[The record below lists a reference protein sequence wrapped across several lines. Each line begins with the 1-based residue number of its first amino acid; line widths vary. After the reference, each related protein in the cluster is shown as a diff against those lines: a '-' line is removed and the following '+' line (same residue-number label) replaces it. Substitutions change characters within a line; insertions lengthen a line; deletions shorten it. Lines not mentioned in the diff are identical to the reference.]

1 MQLDQYRV
9 PVDRLRWECD
19 PSIFRFQSTEELSL
33 LGEFIG
39 QERATKAVEFGLNMH
54 KAGYNIY
61 VAGVT
66 GTGKASVV
74 KSYIE
79 KLIAETEARGE
90 AFTLDD
96 WCYLYNF
103 KEPDRPQIVSFP
115 GGKGGEF
122 RGQIAQLLA
131 RVRRE
136 LGRAFS
142 SDEYKRQR
150 QKTVE
155 EVQSEQQKIIQEVA
169 NEVRQQGFAL
179 QMTPTGPALIPMKD
193 DRPMEEEEYL
203 ALEEGRRKEL
213 DAKRAELFDQLRT
226 ASEKAGSMEQETTE
240 QMRKAEAGIA
250 EVTVARLFTPLL
262 AEHAGSTK
270 VSRYLSDLNAYVL
283 DNLDLFKAK
292 EEPAPPIPGLPVG
305 PAIGGRNPFLPF
317 EVNVFVDSSESTAPP
332 VIVEPNPNF
341 GNLFGKIERRFVLG
355 GYLSDH
361 MMLKA
366 GALGK
371 ANGGYLLLNA
381 RDVLMY
387 PVVWYALKRAI
398 KNQEV
403 RLEDPFEE
411 FGLVAPPGM
420 RPEPMPINVKIVLLG
435 GAFLY
440 EALSMHDEDFWEI
453 FKVKAEF
460 NSEIEKTERN
470 MLDYA
475 AFIAGCC
482 QESGVRHFE
491 PSGVAKV
498 IEYSS
503 RIVADQERLSS
514 RFAQIKEWIEEAD
527 YWASQDDAKS
537 ITALHVQKAVDE
549 KLFRHNLIEERMRD
563 MIDRGMIMIDVEGAV
578 VGQVNG
584 LSVYALGDITFGK
597 PSRITASTFLGRG
610 GVINI
615 ERESQLSGPIHN
627 KGVMI
632 LGGYLGWKYAQD
644 RPLSLSASLCFEQSY
659 QGVDGD
665 SASSSELYAIL
676 SSLSGI
682 PIRQNIAVTGSVNQK
697 GEIQPIG
704 GINHKIEGFYR
715 VCEARGLSG
724 DQGVLIPRRN
734 LRNLMLR
741 REVVEAAQK
750 GLFHIYAADTIEE
763 GIEILTGVSC
773 GERQADG
780 SYPEGTVNFLVG
792 QRLKAM
798 AEGLKG
804 YYAAEKTEGASEG
817 DPKPDSK

>member
-1 MQLDQYRV
+1 MQFEKYEV

-19 PSIFRFQSTEELSL
+19 PSMFRFQSTGELSR

-39 QERATKAVEFGLNMH
+39 QERATKAVEFGLNMS

-74 KSYIE
+74 KAYIE

-90 AFTLDD
+90 AFALDD

-103 KEPDRPQIVSFP
+103 KEPDRPQMVSFP

-122 RGQIAQLLA
+122 KGQITQLLA

-179 QMTPTGPALIPMKD
+179 QMTPTGPVLIPMKD

-203 ALEEGRRKEL
+203 ALEEGRRKEI
-213 DAKRAELFDQLRT
+213 DAKRVELFDQLRT

-240 QMRKAEAGIA
+240 QMRKADTAIA
-250 EVTVARLFTPLL
+250 ELTVSRLFAPLL
-262 AEHAGSTK
+262 DEHAGSTK

-292 EEPAPPIPGLPVG
+292 EEPAPAVPGLPVS
-305 PAIGGRNPFLPF
+305 PAMGGGNPFLPF
-317 EVNVFVDSSESTAPP
+317 EVNVFVDNSENTAPP

-361 MMLKA
+361 TMLKA
-366 GALGK
+366 GALGR

-398 KNQEV
+398 RNEEV

-420 RPEPMPINVKIVLLG
+420 RPEPMPIHVKIVLTG
-435 GAFLY
+435 GALLY

-460 NSEIEKTERN
+460 NFEIEKTEKN

-482 QESGVRHFE
+482 QESGARHFD
-491 PSGVAKV
+491 PTGVAKV

-527 YWASQDDAKS
+527 YWASKDDAKS

-549 KLFRHNLIEERMRD
+549 RLFRHNLVEERIRD
-563 MIDRGMIMIDVEGAV
+563 MINRGMIMIDVEGAV

-632 LGGYLGWKYAQD
+632 LSGYLGWEYAQD
-644 RPLSLSASLCFEQSY
+644 SPLSLSASVCFEQSY
-659 QGVDGD
+659 EGVDGD

-676 SSLSGI
+676 SSLSGV
-682 PIRQNIAVTGSVNQK
+682 PIKQNIA
-697 GEIQPIG
+697 PIG
-704 GINHKIEGFYR
+704 GVNHKIEGFFQ

-724 DQGVLIPRRN
+724 DQGVLIPHQN

-741 REVVEAAQK
+741 QEVVEAARK
-750 GLFHIYAADTIEE
+750 GMFHIYAAATIDE
-763 GIEILTGVSC
+763 GIEIMTGVSA

-780 SYPEGTVNFLVG
+780 TYAEGTVNFLVD
-792 QRLKAM
+792 QRLKAI

-804 YYAAEKTEGASEG
+804 YYTAEKAEWASEG
-817 DPKPDSK
+817 DPK